1 MRYLLFIFLYG
12 CSLTAQE
19 PSKDQ
24 KIDNEFQLLL
34 NKVNE
39 NNINSSLVQK
49 EASKK
54 EKKIIYK
61 SVNRTIADME
71 SDGMYFPEEI
81 KEKLKEY
88 REEFHCE
95 YSGLPSPK
103 AYEQVNN

>member
-19 PSKDQ
+19 PSKEQ

-39 NNINSSLVQK
+39 NNVNSSLIQK

-54 EKKIIYK
+54 EKKIITNTINNINNLK
-61 SVNRTIADME
+61 SELSEVKARLDSIAIDTG
-71 SDGMYFPEEI
+71 SSFS
-81 KEKLKEY
+81 L
-88 REEFHCE
+88 
-95 YSGLPSPK
+95 LPIPK
-103 AYEQVNN
+103 K

>member
-19 PSKDQ
+19 PSKEQ

-39 NNINSSLVQK
+39 NNVNSSLVQK

-54 EKKIIYK
+54 EKKIIT
-61 SVNRTIADME
+61 NTINN
-71 SDGMYFPEEI
+71 I
-81 KEKLKEY
+81 NNLKTELSEVKA
-88 REEFHCE
+88 RLDSISIDTGSSF
-95 YSGLPSPK
+95 SLLPIPK
-103 AYEQVNN
+103 K

>member
-19 PSKDQ
+19 PSKEQ

-39 NNINSSLVQK
+39 NNVNSSLVQK

-54 EKKIIYK
+54 EKKIIT
-61 SVNRTIADME
+61 NTINN
-71 SDGMYFPEEI
+71 I
-81 KEKLKEY
+81 NNLKTELSEVKA
-88 REEFHCE
+88 RLDSIAIDTGSSF
-95 YSGLPSPK
+95 SLLPIPK
-103 AYEQVNN
+103 G

>member
-19 PSKDQ
+19 PSKEQ

-39 NNINSSLVQK
+39 NNVNSSLVQK

-54 EKKIIYK
+54 EKKIITNTINNINNLK
-61 SVNRTIADME
+61 SELSEVKARLDSIAIDTG
-71 SDGMYFPEEI
+71 SSFS
-81 KEKLKEY
+81 L
-88 REEFHCE
+88 
-95 YSGLPSPK
+95 LPIPK
-103 AYEQVNN
+103 K

>member
-19 PSKDQ
+19 PSKEQ

-39 NNINSSLVQK
+39 NNVNSSLVQK

-54 EKKIIYK
+54 EKKIITNTINNINNLK
-61 SVNRTIADME
+61 SELSEVKARLDSITIDTG
-71 SDGMYFPEEI
+71 SSFS
-81 KEKLKEY
+81 L
-88 REEFHCE
+88 
-95 YSGLPSPK
+95 LPIPK
-103 AYEQVNN
+103 K

>member
-19 PSKDQ
+19 PSKEQ

-39 NNINSSLVQK
+39 NNVNSSLVQK

-54 EKKIIYK
+54 EKKIIT
-61 SVNRTIADME
+61 NTINN
-71 SDGMYFPEEI
+71 I
-81 KEKLKEY
+81 NNLKTELSEVKA
-88 REEFHCE
+88 RLDSINVDTGSSF
-95 YSGLPSPK
+95 SLLPISK
-103 AYEQVNN
+103 K

>member
-19 PSKDQ
+19 PSKEQ

-39 NNINSSLVQK
+39 NNVNSSLVQK

-54 EKKIIYK
+54 EKKIIT
-61 SVNRTIADME
+61 NTINN
-71 SDGMYFPEEI
+71 I
-81 KEKLKEY
+81 NNLKTELS
-88 REEFHCE
+88 EV
-95 YSGLPSPK
+95 K
-103 AYEQVNN
+103 ARLDSIAIDTGSSFSLLLISNSKKD

>member
-19 PSKDQ
+19 PSKEQ

-39 NNINSSLVQK
+39 NNINSSLIQK

-54 EKKIIYK
+54 EKKIIT
-61 SVNRTIADME
+61 NTINN
-71 SDGMYFPEEI
+71 I
-81 KEKLKEY
+81 NNLKTELSEVKA
-88 REEFHCE
+88 RLDSITIDTGSSF
-95 YSGLPSPK
+95 SLLPIPK
-103 AYEQVNN
+103 K

>member
-19 PSKDQ
+19 PSKEQ

-39 NNINSSLVQK
+39 NNVNSSLVQK

-54 EKKIIYK
+54 EKKIIT
-61 SVNRTIADME
+61 NTINN
-71 SDGMYFPEEI
+71 I
-81 KEKLKEY
+81 NNLKTQLSEVKA
-88 REEFHCE
+88 RLDSIAIDTGSSF
-95 YSGLPSPK
+95 SLLPIPK
-103 AYEQVNN
+103 K

>member
-19 PSKDQ
+19 PSKEQ

-39 NNINSSLVQK
+39 NNVNSSLVQK

-54 EKKIIYK
+54 EKKIIT
-61 SVNRTIADME
+61 NTINN
-71 SDGMYFPEEI
+71 I
-81 KEKLKEY
+81 NNLKTELS
-88 REEFHCE
+88 EVKAMLDSIAIDTGSSF
-95 YSGLPSPK
+95 SLLPIPK
-103 AYEQVNN
+103 K

>member
-19 PSKDQ
+19 PSKEQ

-54 EKKIIYK
+54 EKKIITNTINNINNLK
-61 SVNRTIADME
+61 SELSEVKARLDSIAIDTG
-71 SDGMYFPEEI
+71 SSFS
-81 KEKLKEY
+81 L
-88 REEFHCE
+88 
-95 YSGLPSPK
+95 LPIPK
-103 AYEQVNN
+103 K

>member
-19 PSKDQ
+19 PSKEQ

-39 NNINSSLVQK
+39 NNVNSSLVQK

-54 EKKIIYK
+54 EKKIIT
-61 SVNRTIADME
+61 NTINN
-71 SDGMYFPEEI
+71 I
-81 KEKLKEY
+81 NNLKTELS
-88 REEFHCE
+88 EV
-95 YSGLPSPK
+95 K
-103 AYEQVNN
+103 ARLDSIAIDT

>member
-19 PSKDQ
+19 PSKEQ

-39 NNINSSLVQK
+39 NDVNSSLVQK

-54 EKKIIYK
+54 EKKIITNTINNINNLK
-61 SVNRTIADME
+61 SELSEVKARLDSIAIDTG
-71 SDGMYFPEEI
+71 SSFS
-81 KEKLKEY
+81 L
-88 REEFHCE
+88 
-95 YSGLPSPK
+95 LPIPK
-103 AYEQVNN
+103 K

>member
-39 NNINSSLVQK
+39 NNVNSSLVQK

-54 EKKIIYK
+54 EKKIITNTINNINNLK
-61 SVNRTIADME
+61 SELSEVKARLDSIAIDTG
-71 SDGMYFPEEI
+71 SSFS
-81 KEKLKEY
+81 L
-88 REEFHCE
+88 
-95 YSGLPSPK
+95 LPIPK
-103 AYEQVNN
+103 K

>member
-24 KIDNEFQLLL
+24 KIENEFQLLL

-39 NNINSSLVQK
+39 NNVNSSLVQK

-54 EKKIIYK
+54 EKKIIT
-61 SVNRTIADME
+61 NTINN
-71 SDGMYFPEEI
+71 I
-81 KEKLKEY
+81 NNLKTELSEVKA
-88 REEFHCE
+88 RLDSITIDTGSSF
-95 YSGLPSPK
+95 SLLPIPK
-103 AYEQVNN
+103 K

>member
-19 PSKDQ
+19 PSKEQ

-39 NNINSSLVQK
+39 NNVNSSLVQK

-54 EKKIIYK
+54 EKKIITNTINNINNLK
-61 SVNRTIADME
+61 SELSEVKARLDSIAIDTG
-71 SDGMYFPEEI
+71 SLFS
-81 KEKLKEY
+81 L
-88 REEFHCE
+88 
-95 YSGLPSPK
+95 LPIPK
-103 AYEQVNN
+103 K

>member
-19 PSKDQ
+19 PSKEQ

-39 NNINSSLVQK
+39 NNVNSSLVQK

-54 EKKIIYK
+54 EKKIIT
-61 SVNRTIADME
+61 NTINN
-71 SDGMYFPEEI
+71 I
-81 KEKLKEY
+81 NNLKTELSEVKA
-88 REEFHCE
+88 RLDSIAIDTGRSF
-95 YSGLPSPK
+95 SLLPIPK
-103 AYEQVNN
+103 G

>member
-19 PSKDQ
+19 PSKEQ

-54 EKKIIYK
+54 EKKIIT
-61 SVNRTIADME
+61 NTINN
-71 SDGMYFPEEI
+71 I
-81 KEKLKEY
+81 NNLKTELSEVKA
-88 REEFHCE
+88 RLDSITVDTGSSF
-95 YSGLPSPK
+95 SLLPIPK
-103 AYEQVNN
+103 K

>member
-19 PSKDQ
+19 PSKEQ

-39 NNINSSLVQK
+39 NNVNSSLVQK

-54 EKKIIYK
+54 EKKIIT
-61 SVNRTIADME
+61 NTINN
-71 SDGMYFPEEI
+71 I
-81 KEKLKEY
+81 NNLKTELSEVKA
-88 REEFHCE
+88 RLDSIAIDTGSSFRL
-95 YSGLPSPK
+95 LPIPK
-103 AYEQVNN
+103 K

>member
-19 PSKDQ
+19 PSKEQ

-54 EKKIIYK
+54 EKKIIT
-61 SVNRTIADME
+61 NTINN
-71 SDGMYFPEEI
+71 I
-81 KEKLKEY
+81 NNLKTELSEVKA
-88 REEFHCE
+88 RLDSIAIDTGSSF
-95 YSGLPSPK
+95 SLLPIPK
-103 AYEQVNN
+103 K

>member
-19 PSKDQ
+19 PSKEQ

-39 NNINSSLVQK
+39 NNVNSSLVQK

-54 EKKIIYK
+54 EKKIITNTINNINNLK
-61 SVNRTIADME
+61 SELSEVKARLDSIAIDTG
-71 SDGMYFPEEI
+71 SSFS
-81 KEKLKEY
+81 L
-88 REEFHCE
+88 
-95 YSGLPSPK
+95 LPIPK
-103 AYEQVNN
+103 N

>member
-19 PSKDQ
+19 PSKEQ

-39 NNINSSLVQK
+39 NNVNSYLVQK

-54 EKKIIYK
+54 EKKIIT
-61 SVNRTIADME
+61 NTINN
-71 SDGMYFPEEI
+71 I
-81 KEKLKEY
+81 NNLKTELSEVKA
-88 REEFHCE
+88 RLDSIAIDTGSSF
-95 YSGLPSPK
+95 SLLPIPK
-103 AYEQVNN
+103 K

>member
-19 PSKDQ
+19 PSKEQ

-39 NNINSSLVQK
+39 NNVNSSLVQK

-54 EKKIIYK
+54 EKKIITNTINNINNLK
-61 SVNRTIADME
+61 SELSEVKARLDSIAVDTG
-71 SDGMYFPEEI
+71 SSFS
-81 KEKLKEY
+81 L
-88 REEFHCE
+88 
-95 YSGLPSPK
+95 LPIPK
-103 AYEQVNN
+103 K

>member
-19 PSKDQ
+19 PSKEQ

-54 EKKIIYK
+54 EKKIITNTINNINNLK
-61 SVNRTIADME
+61 SELSEVKARLDSITVDTG
-71 SDGMYFPEEI
+71 SSFS
-81 KEKLKEY
+81 L
-88 REEFHCE
+88 
-95 YSGLPSPK
+95 LPIPK
-103 AYEQVNN
+103 K

>member
-19 PSKDQ
+19 PSKEQ

-39 NNINSSLVQK
+39 NNVNSSLVQK

-54 EKKIIYK
+54 EKKIIT
-61 SVNRTIADME
+61 NTINN
-71 SDGMYFPEEI
+71 I
-81 KEKLKEY
+81 NNLKIELSEVKA
-88 REEFHCE
+88 RLDSITIDTGSSF
-95 YSGLPSPK
+95 SLLPIPK
-103 AYEQVNN
+103 K

>member
-39 NNINSSLVQK
+39 NNVNSSLVQK

-54 EKKIIYK
+54 EKKIIT
-61 SVNRTIADME
+61 NTINN
-71 SDGMYFPEEI
+71 I
-81 KEKLKEY
+81 NNLKTELSEVKA
-88 REEFHCE
+88 RLDSITIDTGSSF
-95 YSGLPSPK
+95 SLLPIPK
-103 AYEQVNN
+103 K